1 MLKLTN
7 VSARYGKIDAVRDVS
22 LEAPAS
28 GVVALIGANG
38 AGKST
43 TLRRI
48 AGLHPSGGGT
58 ITFDGHDITRTA
70 AHKVVRMGLAL
81 VPEGRMVVAPLTVME
96 NLRLSGFARR
106 GRTDELITWVYE
118 LFPRLQERRSQRAGS
133 LSGGE
138 QQMLAVGRALMTN
151 PKMLLLDEPSMGLSP
166 RMAEVVLD
174 AVATIAGTGIG
185 TLLVEQNAQA
195 ALDIA
200 GYAYVLRRGEV
211 VLQGP
216 AADIMDSAE
225 VRSAYLG

>member
-1 MLKLTN
+1 MLTLTN
-7 VSARYGKIDAVRDVS
+7 ISARYGKIEAVRDVT
-22 LEAPAS
+22 LAAPAS

-43 TLRRI
+43 TLRTI
-48 AGLHPSGGGT
+48 AGLHPAGGGT
-58 ITFDGHDITRTA
+58 IVFDGQDITRTA
-70 AHKVVRMGLAL
+70 PHRVVRMGLAL
-81 VPEGRMVVAPLTVME
+81 VPEGRMVVAPLTVTE

-106 GRTDELITWVYE
+106 GRDEELLTWVYE
-118 LFPRLQERRSQRAGS
+118 LFPRLKERRTQRAGS

-174 AVATIAGTGIG
+174 AVATIAGSGIG

-200 GYAYVLRRGEV
+200 GHAYVLRRGEV
-211 VLQGP
+211 VLSGP
-216 AADIMDSAE
+216 AREIMDTDE